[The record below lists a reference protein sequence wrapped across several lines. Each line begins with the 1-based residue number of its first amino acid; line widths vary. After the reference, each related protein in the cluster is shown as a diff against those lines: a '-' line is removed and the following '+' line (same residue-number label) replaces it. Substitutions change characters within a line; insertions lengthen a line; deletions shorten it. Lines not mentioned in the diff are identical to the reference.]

1 MFATGASERKWTM
14 FQDQFSSQRVPEMKH
29 FVCHSSVG
37 PLIAAL
43 MASKS
48 ATFFYD
54 HVICK
59 TPTNSK
65 RGASIPWHQDLPYW
79 NINGKMIGSVWVPL
93 DKMSEDVGVSWILG
107 SHKWGLFRPQHFVDA
122 SPYEGSEYLPLMP
135 DIADLVVQ
143 GKVRQKQFAVNP
155 GDVLCFDARIIHGS
169 GGNTDPSRKIQ
180 RRVALR
186 FGGDDAVY
194 FERPGETAIPTSDI
208 DHGLEH
214 NSPLA
219 CKTFPTVWPREKLQ
233 DF

>member
-1 MFATGASERKWTM
+1 VVFFWGDGVKPIYELNLVIICREDMFATGASERKWTM

-79 NINGKMIGSVWVPL
+79 NINGKMIGSVW
-93 DKMSEDVGVSWILG
+93 SEG
-107 SHKWGLFRPQHFVDA
+107 Q
-122 SPYEGSEYLPLMP
+122 
-135 DIADLVVQ
+135 Q
-143 GKVRQKQFAVNP
+143 
-155 GDVLCFDARIIHGS
+155 
-169 GGNTDPSRKIQ
+169 NTNS
-180 RRVALR
+180 VA
-186 FGGDDAVY
+186 AA
-194 FERPGETAIPTSDI
+194 P
-208 DHGLEH
+208 
-214 NSPLA
+214 N
-219 CKTFPTVWPREKLQ
+219 
-233 DF
+233 